1 MKIIIRN
8 KKINQRIFINS
19 FLLLYW
25 LPALLL
31 DWRQQ
36 FPTYDGIH
44 YFSDYLSNWGQLLI
58 LIHLSIAIRK
68 DLSQATCQFELGKG
82 NLHWANKIAQLA
94 MGQSV
99 LNSFK
104 FVILSLGEWNWQ
116 NIHEHVMNIVVMTI
130 SFYFSDSHFRKRDV
144 WLGKRIFMDDLH
156 PTITEYYPE

>member
-8 KKINQRIFINS
+8 KKLKQRIFINS

-58 LIHLSIAIRK
+58 LIHLSIAIRN
-68 DLSQATCQFELGKG
+68 DLGQETCDSELRRRHFQ
-82 NLHWANKIAQLA
+82 LTNKIAQLA

-99 LNSFK
+99 LNSFN

-116 NIHEHVMNIVVMTI
+116 NIHEHAMNIAVMAI
-130 SFYFSDSHFRKRDV
+130 SFYFSDYHFQKRDV
-144 WLGKRIFMDDLH
+144 WLGKRIFLDDLH